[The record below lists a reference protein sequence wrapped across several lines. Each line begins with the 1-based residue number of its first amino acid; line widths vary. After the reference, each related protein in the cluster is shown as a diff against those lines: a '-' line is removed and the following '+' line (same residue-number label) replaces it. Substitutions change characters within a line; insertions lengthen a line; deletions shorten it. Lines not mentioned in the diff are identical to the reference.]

1 MAMPSVAQQRS
12 PMRFRGRS
20 YMAFALTPEPP
31 IVDWLAE
38 LDVWIRSSAGF
49 FVGRPVVLDL
59 AAVTLTAPAIAH
71 LISEL
76 GSRSIR
82 IMGIEG
88 IEADKLGPGLPPLLK
103 GGRGATVEA
112 VDSASPGKP
121 AAAAARKEPS
131 SLLLETP
138 VRSGQSVF
146 FPDGDVTVL
155 GSVGSGA
162 EVIAG
167 GSIHIYG
174 TLRGRAMAGMSGNR
188 AARIFCSKIE
198 AELLAIDGWASF
210 PVPVKTASGRTYSIA
225 IDVNDAS
232 GNRVYTLKVRLSS
245 QSSAN
250 PNPNPLFLQK
260 MTESGRI
267 TKSAHPGGLYSW
279 FPTYYRPIIDLCG
292 FSARFSPD
300 DKFSR
305 HRVTIKKRYGVLLTQ
320 LPCKPM

>member
-1 MAMPSVAQQRS
+1 MAMPSVAHQRS

-31 IVDWLAE
+31 IVDWLTE
-38 LDVWIRSSAGF
+38 LDTWIRSSAGF

-59 AAVTLTAPAIAH
+59 SAVTLTTPAIAH
-71 LISEL
+71 LIGEL
-76 GSRSIR
+76 GARNIR

-103 GGRGATVEA
+103 GGRAATVEA

-121 AAAAARKEPS
+121 AAAARKEPS

-188 AARIFCSKIE
+188 QARIFCNKIE
-198 AELLAIDGWASF
+198 AELLAIDGF
-210 PVPVKTASGRTYSIA
+210 YRTAEDLDTALRGRLVQA
-225 IDVNDAS
+225 WLNGEV
-232 GNRVYTLKVRLSS
+232 L
-245 QSSAN
+245 
-250 PNPNPLFLQK
+250 
-260 MTESGRI
+260 M
-267 TKSAHPGGLYSW
+267 
-279 FPTYYRPIIDLCG
+279 
-292 FSARFSPD
+292 
-300 DKFSR
+300 
-305 HRVTIKKRYGVLLTQ
+305 VTA
-320 LPCKPM
+320 MD

>member
-1 MAMPSVAQQRS
+1 MAVSSVAQQRS

-31 IVDWLAE
+31 IIDWLSE
-38 LDVWIRSSAGF
+38 LDTWIRSSAGF

-71 LISEL
+71 LIDEL
-76 GSRSIR
+76 ASRSIR

-88 IEADKLGPGLPPLLK
+88 IDPEKLGPGLPPLLK
-103 GGRGATVEA
+103 GGRAATVEA
-112 VDSASPGKP
+112 VETPKQ
-121 AAAAARKEPS
+121 AAAPARKEPG

-162 EVIAG
+162 EIIAG

-188 AARIFCSKIE
+188 QARIFCSKIE
-198 AELLAIDGWASF
+198 AELLAIDGF
-210 PVPVKTASGRTYSIA
+210 YRTAE
-225 IDVNDAS
+225 DLDAS
-232 GNRVYTLKVRLSS
+232 LHGQIVQAWLNGEVLMV
-245 QSSAN
+245 AA
-250 PNPNPLFLQK
+250 
-260 MTESGRI
+260 MT
-267 TKSAHPGGLYSW
+267 
-279 FPTYYRPIIDLCG
+279 
-292 FSARFSPD
+292 
-300 DKFSR
+300 
-305 HRVTIKKRYGVLLTQ
+305 
-320 LPCKPM
+320 

>member
-1 MAMPSVAQQRS
+1 MAVSSVAQQQRS

-31 IVDWLAE
+31 IVDWLTE
-38 LDVWIRSSAGF
+38 LDTWIRSSAGF

-59 AAVTLTAPAIAH
+59 SAVTLTPPAIAH
-71 LISEL
+71 LIGEL
-76 GSRSIR
+76 SGRSIR

-103 GGRGATVEA
+103 GGRSATVEA
-112 VDSASPGKP
+112 VDPAAGKP
-121 AAAAARKEPS
+121 APAPRKEPS
-131 SLLLETP
+131 SLLLEVP

-188 AARIFCSKIE
+188 QARIFCSKIE
-198 AELLAIDGWASF
+198 AELLAIDG
-210 PVPVKTASGRTYSIA
+210 
-225 IDVNDAS
+225 
-232 GNRVYTLKVRLSS
+232 
-245 QSSAN
+245 
-250 PNPNPLFLQK
+250 
-260 MTESGRI
+260 
-267 TKSAHPGGLYSW
+267 
-279 FPTYYRPIIDLCG
+279 YYRTAEDLDVKLLKKPVQAWLTDETLNIAEID
-292 FSARFSPD
+292 
-300 DKFSR
+300 
-305 HRVTIKKRYGVLLTQ
+305 
-320 LPCKPM
+320 

>member
-38 LDVWIRSSAGF
+38 LDNWIRSSAGF

-59 AAVTLTAPAIAH
+59 SAVTLTSPAIAH
-71 LISEL
+71 LIREL
-76 GSRSIR
+76 GTRSIR

-88 IEADKLGPGLPPLLK
+88 VEADKLGPGLPPLLK
-103 GGRGATVEA
+103 GGRSATVEA
-112 VDSASPGKP
+112 VDSTTASKP
-121 AAAAARKEPS
+121 TAATRKEPS
-131 SLLLETP
+131 SLLLGAP

-198 AELLAIDGWASF
+198 AELLAIDGF
-210 PVPVKTASGRTYSIA
+210 YRTAEDLDSAPRGRLVQA
-225 IDVNDAS
+225 WLNGEV
-232 GNRVYTLKVRLSS
+232 L
-245 QSSAN
+245 
-250 PNPNPLFLQK
+250 
-260 MTESGRI
+260 M
-267 TKSAHPGGLYSW
+267 
-279 FPTYYRPIIDLCG
+279 
-292 FSARFSPD
+292 
-300 DKFSR
+300 
-305 HRVTIKKRYGVLLTQ
+305 VTA
-320 LPCKPM
+320 MD

>member
-1 MAMPSVAQQRS
+1 MAVSSVAQQRT

-31 IVDWLAE
+31 IVEWLAE
-38 LDVWIRSSAGF
+38 LDAWIRSSAGF

-59 AAVTLTAPAIAH
+59 TAVTLTASAIAH
-71 LISEL
+71 LIDEL
-76 GSRSIR
+76 AARHIR

-103 GGRGATVEA
+103 GGRAATVEA
-112 VDSASPGKP
+112 VEPASSGK
-121 AAAAARKEPS
+121 AATTARKEPT

-162 EVIAG
+162 EIIAG

-188 AARIFCSKIE
+188 QARIFCNKIE
-198 AELLAIDGWASF
+198 AELLAIDGF
-210 PVPVKTASGRTYSIA
+210 YRTAEDLDGALRGRLVQA
-225 IDVNDAS
+225 WLNGEV
-232 GNRVYTLKVRLSS
+232 L
-245 QSSAN
+245 
-250 PNPNPLFLQK
+250 
-260 MTESGRI
+260 M
-267 TKSAHPGGLYSW
+267 
-279 FPTYYRPIIDLCG
+279 
-292 FSARFSPD
+292 
-300 DKFSR
+300 
-305 HRVTIKKRYGVLLTQ
+305 VTA
-320 LPCKPM
+320 MN